1 MICVGDIHGDLNQ
14 LIYPLIH
21 FITNKQ
27 VYKKILYIGDYT
39 SQGFNDIYLYE
50 LIRKLLV
57 HDDIIFLAGN
67 HDVQK
72 YYSPNLNAEMSS
84 FFDFKFNSIGLK
96 TYFVWNDTQ
105 EPIVF
110 THCRCNIPIG
120 SLDTITYDEIR
131 LDRLYDRKK
140 PPQPY
145 FNIYGHEHHYGGD
158 EHKLCVDYDSS
169 FIYDSLKKG
178 NSIENSYSNVSF
190 SLIKDKNDI
199 QHITKRIKF
208 GTQDDFNSKSF
219 STIAD
224 YLNDLIGINHDFN
237 LNESFEVFK
246 EEYSKSFKKDPKFQ
260 HVFQNLKKIWS
271 NIGTWGTYGNVPFEF
286 FEKLG
291 IINSPYKNIVEL
303 KNMIQNDF

>member
-27 VYKKILYIGDYT
+27 AYKKILYIGDYT
-39 SQGFNDIYLYE
+39 SRGFNDIYIYE

-72 YYSPNLNAEMSS
+72 YYSPNLKVEMSS

-131 LDRLYDRKK
+131 LDRLYGRKNLHNHTST
-140 PPQPY
+140 
-145 FNIYGHEHHYGGD
+145 FMDTSIIMAVMNTN
-158 EHKLCVDYDSS
+158 CV
-169 FIYDSLKKG
+169 
-178 NSIENSYSNVSF
+178 
-190 SLIKDKNDI
+190 LI
-199 QHITKRIKF
+199 
-208 GTQDDFNSKSF
+208 
-219 STIAD
+219 TI
-224 YLNDLIGINHDFN
+224 LRLF
-237 LNESFEVFK
+237 
-246 EEYSKSFKKDPKFQ
+246 
-260 HVFQNLKKIWS
+260 
-271 NIGTWGTYGNVPFEF
+271 
-286 FEKLG
+286 
-291 IINSPYKNIVEL
+291 
-303 KNMIQNDF
+303 MIL